1 MSARVVVH
9 GGEKYNKLTIIE
21 EVDTIRKPGKT
32 VQVIRMVRCRC
43 ECGNETVTRLSSV
56 RGSITKSCGCL
67 YYGSRSTQ
75 EPPPIEGAR
84 WIALTRNKFCLVDEG
99 DHEWLVKRRW
109 QLSCGYAKTDIRVDG
124 KARHVGM
131 HRMIMVG
138 DSDPGRKMVVDHI
151 DRNPLN
157 NRRTNLRLVPHA
169 MNLAN
174 SVPRKGRKY
183 KGVFARDKKWEA
195 KLMVNMKLHRL
206 GCTFPTAEDAAR
218 AYNEAAIRLIGPT
231 AWLNP
236 VEPLVP

>member
-9 GGEKYNKLTIIE
+9 GGEKHNKLTIIE
-21 EVDTIRKPGKT
+21 EVATIRKTGKT
-32 VQVIRMVRCRC
+32 VQIIRMVRCRC
-43 ECGNETVTRLSSV
+43 ECGKEIVTRLSSA
-56 RGSITKSCGCL
+56 RHGMTKSCGCL
-67 YYGSRSTQ
+67 WYGSRSDI
-75 EPPPIEGAR
+75 EPPPVTGAR
-84 WIALTRNKFCLVDEG
+84 WVALTKNQFALVDES
-99 DHEWLVKRRW
+99 DFEAVSKFRW
-109 QLSCGYAKTDIRVDG
+109 RYSNGYASTGGGPRSKI
-124 KARHVGM
+124 KPM
-131 HRMIMVG
+131 QMQRMLMVG
-138 DSDPGRKMVVDHI
+138 TSDCGKMVVDHI

-157 NRRTNLRLVPHA
+157 NRRSNLRLITHA
-169 MNLAN
+169 QNLAN